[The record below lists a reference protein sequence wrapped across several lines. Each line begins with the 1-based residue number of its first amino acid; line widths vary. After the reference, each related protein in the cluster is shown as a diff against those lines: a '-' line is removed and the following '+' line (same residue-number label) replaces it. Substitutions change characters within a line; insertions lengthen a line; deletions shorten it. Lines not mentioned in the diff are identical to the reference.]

1 MSHHCLFYIWSILC
15 LYFNHI
21 PKCELP
27 FYLYECFG
35 KQDDDNI
42 FRFHVV
48 FIKHLFVSCNY
59 ISSWIWCNW
68 QKIYMNL
75 ASNHHELAYLYTHSG
90 HWFLIFPIPAT
101 LIFGNCTKWERGNFF
116 KATVSIVSFL
126 ALFVV
131 FHFLHPTAEHKQ
143 RL

>member
-1 MSHHCLFYIWSILC
+1 M
-15 LYFNHI
+15 N
-21 PKCELP
+21 LP
-27 FYLYECFG
+27 FYLYVMLW
-35 KQDDDNI
+35 QDDNNI

-59 ISSWIWCNW
+59 ISSWIWCKW

-101 LIFGNCTKWERGNFF
+101 LIFGNCTKWEKGNFF
-116 KATVSIVSFL
+116 LKPRSPSFL
-126 ALFVV
+126 FLLFSLSFIFFIPLLNISSGCSKYINWSQVWIDNNIM
-131 FHFLHPTAEHKQ
+131 
-143 RL
+143 RS